1 MCASGRVIVVGTVQN
16 VINVTIHRMLV
27 WEIIGAIV
35 LLGMLAAGV
44 FILAI
49 AVFVLYALTRLLVH
63 GAAKLLR
70 LGKREKAPT
79 EPKLDRPTHVP
90 A

>member
-1 MCASGRVIVVGTVQN
+1 
-16 VINVTIHRMLV
+16 MLV
-27 WEIIGAIV
+27 WEIIGAI
-35 LLGMLAAGV
+35 LLSGMLGAGV

-49 AVFVLYALTRLLVH
+49 AAFLLYALARQLAH

-70 LGKREKAPT
+70 LGKRERAHT
-79 EPKLDRPTHVP
+79 EPKTDRPTHVR

>member
-1 MCASGRVIVVGTVQN
+1 
-16 VINVTIHRMLV
+16 MLG

-49 AVFVLYALTRLLVH
+49 AAVLLYALARQLAH

-70 LGKREKAPT
+70 LGKREKAHT
-79 EPKLDRPTHVP
+79 EPNLDRPTHLPV
-90 A
+90 